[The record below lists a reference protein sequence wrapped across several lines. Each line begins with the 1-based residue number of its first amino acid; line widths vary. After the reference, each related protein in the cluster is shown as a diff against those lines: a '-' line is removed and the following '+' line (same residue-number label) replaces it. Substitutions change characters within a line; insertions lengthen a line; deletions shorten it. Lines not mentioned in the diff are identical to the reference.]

1 MSTPLRDDAA
11 RLLDTARARYADDAE
26 ATARLDELSRRLHE
40 PLRLALAGM
49 VKAGKSTLLNAM
61 LGERIAPTDAGECTR
76 VVTWYRYAATPS
88 VTLHRRDGEE
98 QRLPIRRE
106 RGRLIFDLGETSADD
121 VDWID
126 VGWPSSGLRSLILI
140 DTPGIASLS
149 QDVSAR
155 STTFLV
161 PEARPSAADAII
173 YLMRHLHASDMKFLE
188 SFRDT
193 AAGQSQTVNAVAVL
207 SRADEIGSGRIDSI
221 LSANKVARRY
231 ELDGELASL
240 ALGVIPVAG
249 LLAESAR
256 TLREDEYAAFKELA
270 ALPREDREKLLISAD
285 RFVRPSPATTLTE
298 AARRALLARFG
309 IFGVRLATALLR
321 RSTPTSTDF
330 AEMLV
335 QQSGLNELQQFVRE
349 QFRTRAATLKI
360 RGVLDG
366 LERVLADFPRDDVD
380 EVRGGIERIRATA
393 HSLRE
398 LSALARAR
406 ADGLPLAPSDA
417 AEAERIIGGK
427 GTGPTVRLG
436 VGDDATD
443 EEMRAEVD
451 RLLDRWRALGQ
462 SPLTER
468 SAVEVCRVVTRS
480 LEEIASVL
488 PAVAGTP
495 HVVLAGG
502 PGEGAA

>member
-88 VTLHRRDGEE
+88 VTLHRRDGEQ

-285 RFVRPSPATTLTE
+285 RFVRPSPKRP
-298 AARRALLARFG
+298 AALSSPGSASSACAWRPRCCADPRR
-309 IFGVRLATALLR
+309 LR
-321 RSTPTSTDF
+321 PTS
-330 AEMLV
+330 
-335 QQSGLNELQQFVRE
+335 
-349 QFRTRAATLKI
+349 
-360 RGVLDG
+360 
-366 LERVLADFPRDDVD
+366 PRC
-380 EVRGGIERIRATA
+380 
-393 HSLRE
+393 SC
-398 LSALARAR
+398 S
-406 ADGLPLAPSDA
+406 
-417 AEAERIIGGK
+417 
-427 GTGPTVRLG
+427 
-436 VGDDATD
+436 
-443 EEMRAEVD
+443 
-451 RLLDRWRALGQ
+451 
-462 SPLTER
+462 
-468 SAVEVCRVVTRS
+468 RVV
-480 LEEIASVL
+480 
-488 PAVAGTP
+488 
-495 HVVLAGG
+495 
-502 PGEGAA
+502 

>member
-1 MSTPLRDDAA
+1 
-11 RLLDTARARYADDAE
+11 
-26 ATARLDELSRRLHE
+26 
-40 PLRLALAGM
+40 
-49 VKAGKSTLLNAM
+49 
-61 LGERIAPTDAGECTR
+61 
-76 VVTWYRYAATPS
+76 
-88 VTLHRRDGEE
+88 
-98 QRLPIRRE
+98 
-106 RGRLIFDLGETSADD
+106 
-121 VDWID
+121 
-126 VGWPSSGLRSLILI
+126 
-140 DTPGIASLS
+140 
-149 QDVSAR
+149 
-155 STTFLV
+155 
-161 PEARPSAADAII
+161 
-173 YLMRHLHASDMKFLE
+173 
-188 SFRDT
+188 
-193 AAGQSQTVNAVAVL
+193 
-207 SRADEIGSGRIDSI
+207 IGSGRIDSI

-285 RFVRPSPATTLTE
+285 RFVRPSQATTLTE

-380 EVRGGIERIRATA
+380 DVRGGIERIRATA

-398 LSALARAR
+398 LSVLARAR

-417 AEAERIIGGK
+417 DEAERIIGGK
-427 GTGPTVRLG
+427 GTAPTVRLG

-443 EEMRAEVD
+443 DDMRAEVD

-468 SAVEVCRVVTRS
+468 SAFEVCRVVTRS

-488 PAVAGTP
+488 PAVSGTP